1 MKYLIVGLGNPGSE
15 YENTRHNVGFRILDR
30 LAEREGITFTSD
42 KLGWISTFKTKGR
55 IVVLLKPS
63 TFMNLSG
70 KAIQYWL
77 NKEKIAFENLLVAT
91 DDLALPF
98 GTIRL
103 RPKGSD
109 GGHNGLKSIQEI
121 TGRSDYARLRFGI
134 GAEFGKGHQVNYVL
148 SAWNS
153 QETQELPDRLELCAD
168 LMLSF
173 VSVGIHHT
181 MSAYNNK

>member
-1 MKYLIVGLGNPGSE
+1 MKYLIVGLGNPGAE
-15 YENTRHNVGFRILDR
+15 YENTRHNVGFKILDT
-30 LAEREGITFTSD
+30 LAAREGVPFVSD

-55 IVVLLKPS
+55 SVILLKPS

-70 KAIQYWL
+70 KALQYWI
-77 NKEKIAFENLLVAT
+77 NKEKIAFEHVLVAT

-98 GTIRL
+98 GAIRL

-134 GAEFGKGHQVNYVL
+134 GSEFGKGHQVNYVL
-148 SAWNS
+148 AAWNTVES
-153 QETQELPDRLELCAD
+153 QELAARLDLCAD
-168 LMLSF
+168 LILSF

-181 MSAYNNK
+181 MSAFNNK